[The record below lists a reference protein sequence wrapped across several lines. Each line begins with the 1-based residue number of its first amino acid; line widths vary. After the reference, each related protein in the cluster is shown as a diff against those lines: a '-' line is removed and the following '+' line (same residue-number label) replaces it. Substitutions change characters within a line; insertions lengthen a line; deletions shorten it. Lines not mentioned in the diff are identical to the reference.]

1 MGLDAGQFP
10 QTVRDHAKAKLLG
23 EHTPLSGFVRNRRSF
38 LMVIRR
44 WSYKDDRK
52 LMELARASK
61 TLEEVAKTT
70 RRSPEAIK
78 KRTTRLGI
86 SFKSEAKKN

>member
-1 MGLDAGQFP
+1 
-10 QTVRDHAKAKLLG
+10 
-23 EHTPLSGFVRNRRSF
+23 
-38 LMVIRR
+38 MVIRR

-78 KRTTRLGI
+78 KRTMRLGI